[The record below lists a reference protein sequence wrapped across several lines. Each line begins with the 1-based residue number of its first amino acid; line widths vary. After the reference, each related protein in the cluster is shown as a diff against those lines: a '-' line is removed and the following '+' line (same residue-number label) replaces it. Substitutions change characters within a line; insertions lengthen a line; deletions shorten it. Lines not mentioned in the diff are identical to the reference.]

1 MSTLRS
7 NKVRQ
12 FSRVAPGGLRK
23 HLESTGQLPKVEV
36 FIFSRQNRT
45 TRKINRFLNYNFSSS
60 LMVPSDSFSFGF
72 AAPDGPPLHQ
82 LIQEGDIVT
91 IKANNVQLFTGHI
104 DQTDV
109 ETDANYGEKA
119 QINGR
124 DFVGQLE
131 DQDAVSLD
139 STFKAADKVSVET
152 AIKFYLDNTQL
163 TKIVTKDAPQ
173 GSYLI
178 SVEPGETKLAVIQ
191 RFLDSVNCI
200 LWQDRLGRLC
210 VGRPNMKQ
218 ASKGTFIV
226 SKNRRK
232 SNVISIKVTRSSTQ
246 IPNIMIPVWSGQ
258 EIVADRV
265 PKEQRFHNAAYGPA
279 RLLKLGYRLPKCY
292 VTSAPNADSPQG
304 LAEVNTFVVAKG
316 RELEAYA
323 KRELARANLKE
334 ITVQVV
340 VPGHF
345 NELGEPY
352 QPDTMYFIDYDRG
365 SLQRLMYCYS
375 VNYAMDENG
384 GQITTLTF
392 CRPGAIVS
400 DIKAP

>member
-1 MSTLRS
+1 MSTITS
-7 NKVRQ
+7 NKVAQ
-12 FSRVAPGGLRK
+12 FSGVAPGGLRK
-23 HLESTGQLPKVEV
+23 HLEITGQMPKIEMFV
-36 FIFSRQNRT
+36 FSREDRV
-45 TRKINRFLNYNFSSS
+45 TRKINRFLNYNFSSNM
-60 LMVPSDSFSFGF
+60 MVPSDSFSFGF
-72 AAPDGPPLHQ
+72 VATDGPPLNEQ
-82 LIQEGDIVT
+82 IREGDIVT
-91 IKANNVQLFTGHI
+91 IKANNVQLFVGHV

-109 ETDANYGEKA
+109 ETDANYGEKS
-119 QINGR
+119 QISGR

-131 DQDAVSLD
+131 DQDAVSID
-139 STFKAADKVSVET
+139 STFKKADNVSVET
-152 AIKFYLDNTQL
+152 AVKFYLENTQL
-163 TKIVTKDAPQ
+163 TKVVMKDAPR

-191 RFLDSVNCI
+191 RFLDSVNCL

-210 VGRPNMKQ
+210 VGRPNMAQ
-218 ASKGTFIV
+218 QSKGTFIV
-226 SKNRRK
+226 SRDRRK

-246 IPNIMIPVWSGQ
+246 IPNIMVPVWSGQ
-258 EIVADRV
+258 EVVADRV
-265 PKEQRFHNAAYGPA
+265 PKEQRFHNSAYGPA

-304 LAEVNTFVVAKG
+304 LSEVNTFQVAKG
-316 RELEAYA
+316 RVLEAYA
-323 KRELARANLKE
+323 KRELARANIKE

-365 SLQRLMYCYS
+365 SIKRLMYCYAVEFS
-375 VNYAMDENG
+375 MDENG
-384 GQITTLTF
+384 GQISTLTF

>member
-1 MSTLRS
+1 MSTITS
-7 NKVRQ
+7 NKVAQ
-12 FSRVAPGGLRK
+12 FSGVAPGGLSK
-23 HLESTGQLPKVEV
+23 HLEQTGQMPKIEV
-36 FIFSRQNRT
+36 FIFSRETRE

-60 LMVPSDSFSFGF
+60 LMIPSDSFSFGF
-72 AAPDGPPLHQ
+72 VAADGPPLNEQ
-82 LIQEGDIVT
+82 IKEGDIVT
-91 IKANNVQLFTGHI
+91 IKANNVQLFTGHV

-109 ETDANYGEKA
+109 ETDANYGEKS
-119 QINGR
+119 QISGR

-131 DQDAVSLD
+131 DQDAVSID
-139 STFKAADKVSVET
+139 STFKKADKVSVQS
-152 AIKFYLDNTQL
+152 AVNFYLENTQL
-163 TKIVTKDAPQ
+163 NKIVLKDAPQ

-178 SVEPGETKLAVIQ
+178 SCEPGETKLAVLQ

-210 VGRPNMKQ
+210 VGRPNMRQ
-218 ASKGTFIV
+218 ESKGTFII
-226 SKNRRK
+226 SRDRRK

-246 IPNIMIPVWSGQ
+246 IPNIMVPVWSGQ
-258 EIVADRV
+258 EVVADRV

-304 LAEVNTFVVAKG
+304 LTEVNTFTVGKG

-323 KRELARANLKE
+323 KRELARANIKE

-345 NELGEPY
+345 NDLGEPY

-365 SLQRLMYCYS
+365 SLQRLMYCYGVEYS
-375 VNYAMDENG
+375 MDENG
-384 GQITTLTF
+384 GQLSTLTF